1 MNMSF
6 LNISPNL
13 HPIDLAIIV
22 GYLMLTIIVGIYYG
36 RGIKTFK
43 DFAVGNQRFG
53 VAALTMTV
61 FATMIGGS
69 ATIGRVGKIYEIG
82 MVFFLAGCG
91 GFIYQL
97 IVAYY
102 LSPRFTRFYNAISL
116 GDIIESRFAKQGRL
130 ISGILV
136 VLWELGVI
144 AAQITALGVLL
155 EPLIGLQFKAGV
167 IISSFIVIVYSAY
180 GGVRSVVMT
189 DILQFFVLI
198 IALPVVC
205 IVGIN
210 VSGGYEVLLSKIPDK
225 SYIPTT
231 SHFIT
236 CAVLFV
242 IWSVP
247 EMAPDVMQRMFLS
260 KNSNVLSRAF
270 KLSATLNIPM
280 YFVVLL
286 LAIVALSLNVTTTP
300 NQALPEL
307 INQLLGPGI
316 KGLATAGIM
325 AVIMSTA
332 DTNLNVACV
341 FIVNDLVKPLK
352 SQNFSN
358 QKKDLFLV
366 RILTVVLGLLS
377 VTVALYHQDIIDSLL
392 FGYMFWLPVIVVPI
406 YAVLFDLPGNL
417 RDFYRAAIAGISTF
431 LIWSFLP
438 LPFLQDTSGT
448 WLALEKFTYVNS
460 LLPAFLMNGLFF
472 FKGKVYSVIRDAVL
486 KERKIVKSSHSNF
499 LSIFGPQR
507 RTPKMWF
514 IHTTHEAKAPYNY
527 VGALGVAMFITPLFY
542 FDLSQNDNL
551 LITLKII
558 AGLMIWCIM
567 LRDDWFP
574 QKGVPFCVYW
584 HASLFAA
591 FTMVP
596 CLAYVRCGLEANAA
610 HGFLSVGQFDN
621 FLMLVLSGIVLL
633 SVVHRHFLSLHSLT
647 AILFSACVS
656 YTYAGTPFTKPVLYV
671 AYFFTILNIMCYM
684 LSGRVFQLQQKQIKM
699 YRHHVAKIAHET
711 LNPLFG
717 QSRSLNR
724 AKECLE
730 DLLKTNPE
738 LAKNKSLQKA
748 QEELTYIDSS
758 TDQVCKFID
767 IYQLTVREQK
777 QSRYPHQVKIEDFIT
792 QLLKSFPFSGNCT
805 KEMFHFHYSK
815 TLTFAMFINPIVL
828 CNVVHNLMRNGHYAT
843 LRNEHERTDP
853 PQIDVS
859 FALKGP
865 ELEIK
870 VKDNGCGMTP
880 SQQHQVFNA
889 FYTTKEEGMGVG
901 LAFCK
906 EAVEAAGGEIF
917 CTSVY
922 GQGTTFV
929 VLLPTKDKE
938 AQKLQD
944 QREAEEHA
952 EERARKEKIRQET
965 LAYARRF
972 IANGWSDE
980 RISRATHF
988 DIAYIQEL
996 RKE

>member
-1 MNMSF
+1 M
-6 LNISPNL
+6 NISS
-13 HPIDLAIIV
+13 IDLGIIIA
-22 GYLMLTIIVGIYYG
+22 YLVLTVVVGIYYG
-36 RGIKTFK
+36 RNIKTFK
-43 DFAVGNQRFG
+43 DFAVGNKRFG
-53 VAALTMTV
+53 VSLLTMTL
-61 FATMIGGS
+61 FATAIGGNFTTGYIS
-69 ATIGRVGKIYEIG
+69 QIYKFGAIFLVVMCMGPVATLLLYKYIVPRV
-82 MVFFLAGCG
+82 L
-91 GFIYQL
+91 
-97 IVAYY
+97 
-102 LSPRFTRFYNAISL
+102 RFNKALSL
-116 GDIIESRFAKQGRL
+116 GDIIQDRFGTQGRMVAGFATILCIIGGLGAQISALGLLSHYFVGGSFTAAVVVSSL
-130 ISGILV
+130 IV
-136 VLWELGVI
+136 VL
-144 AAQITALGVLL
+144 
-155 EPLIGLQFKAGV
+155 
-167 IISSFIVIVYSAY
+167 YSAY
-180 GGVRSVVMT
+180 GGIRSVIMT
-189 DILQFFVLI
+189 DVLQFFLLL
-198 IALPVVC
+198 IALPLLC
-205 IVGIN
+205 IIGLYYA
-210 VSGGYEVLLSKIPDK
+210 GGYEGLMDKIPTQSLYPKIED
-225 SYIPTT
+225 TT
-231 SHFIT
+231 SIISLCLIFFIPALPT
-236 CAVLFV
+236 E
-242 IWSVP
+242 S
-247 EMAPDVMQRMFLS
+247 MHRMFLS
-260 KNSNVLSRAF
+260 KDSNILVKAFQFSAVLQFPLYLVIFLLSLIGLASSEKVTGDQALAHVMNSLP
-270 KLSATLNIPM
+270 L
-280 YFVVLL
+280 FVRG
-286 LAIVALSLNVTTTP
+286 LAISGMIA
-300 NQALPEL
+300 A
-307 INQLLGPGI
+307 
-316 KGLATAGIM
+316 
-325 AVIMSTA
+325 IMSTA
-332 DTNLNVACV
+332 DSILNSGSV
-341 FIVNDLVKPLK
+341 FIMNDVVKPLSK
-352 SQNFSN
+352 GLIHEKN
-358 QKKDLFLV
+358 KLFWTRV
-366 RILTVVLGLLS
+366 LTVLFGTLPILVVLKYKNPFD
-377 VTVALYHQDIIDSLL
+377 VAL
-392 FGYMFWLPVIVVPI
+392 FGRIFWMPIVLIPI

-417 RDFYRAAIAGISTF
+417 RDFYRGAIAGISTF

-460 LLPAFLMNGLFF
+460 LLPAFLMNGIVF
-472 FKGKVYSVIRDAVL
+472 FKGKPFAVIRDAVL